1 MLTGHTTVDFVTGE
15 HYFSPSPASPL
26 RKTSLSLTLRGH
38 QVILQSASGTFSPG
52 SLDAGTAMLLKY
64 APTAPATGT
73 FLDVGCGWGPLA
85 ISLAL
90 ESPEA
95 AIYGVDVN
103 DRALA
108 AARKNAVSAG
118 TTNAIFGQPE
128 TIPPA
133 QSFDLIWSNP
143 PIRVGKNQL
152 HEILTTW
159 LPRLSPAGEAWLV
172 VAKHLG
178 ADSLQNWIN
187 SGGAGEFQAERTETS
202 KGYRLFRVVRSQPL

>member
-1 MLTGHTTVDFVTGE
+1 
-15 HYFSPSPASPL
+15 
-26 RKTSLSLTLRGH
+26 
-38 QVILQSASGTFSPG
+38 
-52 SLDAGTAMLLKY
+52 MLLKY

-108 AARKNAVSAG
+108 AATKNAVSAG
-118 TTNAIFGQPE
+118 TTNTIFGQPE

-143 PIRVGKNQL
+143 PIRVGKDQL

-159 LPRLSPAGEAWLV
+159 LPRLSPEGEAWLV

-187 SGGAGEFQAERTETS
+187 GGGAGEFQAERTETS
-202 KGYRLFRVVRSQPL
+202 KGYRLFRVVRSQPLS

>member
-1 MLTGHTTVDFVTGE
+1 MTGE

-38 QVILQSASGTFSPG
+38 QVILQSPSGTFSPG

-108 AARKNAVSAG
+108 AATKNAVSAG
-118 TTNAIFGQPE
+118 TTNTIFGQPE

-143 PIRVGKNQL
+143 PIRVGKDQL

-159 LPRLSPAGEAWLV
+159 LPRLSPEGEAWLV

-187 SGGAGEFQAERTETS
+187 GGGAGEFQAERTETS
-202 KGYRLFRVVRSQPL
+202 KGYRLFRVVRSQPLS